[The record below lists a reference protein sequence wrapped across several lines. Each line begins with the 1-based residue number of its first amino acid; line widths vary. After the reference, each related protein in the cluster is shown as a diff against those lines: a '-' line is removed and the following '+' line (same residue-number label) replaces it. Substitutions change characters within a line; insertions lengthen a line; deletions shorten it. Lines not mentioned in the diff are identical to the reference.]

1 MGRRKAKMLGCAFSQ
16 DVLAKPLVCAMT
28 RGRFRCFPEY
38 SEQGSRDCPFL
49 RNIHV
54 LSYLHRLTLTALVK
68 SWQRNEI
75 TADYQSTGQRTRT
88 ECLAS
93 SPTSAPLRLSS
104 SACHTG

>member
-1 MGRRKAKMLGCAFSQ
+1 MGRRKAKTLGCAFSQ

-28 RGRFRCFPEY
+28 RGHFRSFIEY
-38 SEQGSRDCPFL
+38 SEGGSRDCPFL